1 MSEKI
6 YNVNNMLKNGQI
18 VHPSYTTDE
27 RVGLSSE
34 TGSMIFNVDTNK
46 IEYYDGSTWKEL

>member
-46 IEYYDGSTWKEL
+46 IEFYDGSSWKEL

>member
-46 IEYYDGSTWKEL
+46 IEYYDGTSWKEL

>member
-46 IEYYDGSTWKEL
+46 IEYYNGSSWKEL

>member
-1 MSEKI
+1 
-6 YNVNNMLKNGQI
+6 MLKNGQI

-46 IEYYDGSTWKEL
+46 IEYYDGTSWKEL

>member
-46 IEYYDGSTWKEL
+46 IEFYDGSTWKEL

>member
-1 MSEKI
+1 MSVEKI
-6 YNVNNMLKNGQI
+6 YFNRQL

-34 TGSMIFNVDTNK
+34 TGSMIFNSTTNK
-46 IEYYDGSTWKEL
+46 MEYFNGSSWVEL

>member
-1 MSEKI
+1 MSQHTEI
-6 YNVNNMLKNGQI
+6 FTLPPFNGQF
-18 VHPSYTTDE
+18 VPPRYTTDE